1 MTDKNF
7 YRAFEEKHRG
17 TRELI
22 KSRLKVYLPFVL
34 PFKEIYDKCNVL
46 DIGCGR
52 GEWLELMGENEFSA
66 IGVDFDDGMLEACKE
81 LALNAINKDALL
93 ALKKLPNESQV
104 VVSGF
109 HVAEHLPFK
118 VLLDVVKESIRVLK
132 PGGLLILETPNAEN
146 IYVGTL
152 GFYTDPTH
160 LRPIY
165 SELLIFMM
173 EYCGYNRN
181 KILRLQEAPELH
193 QRKITL
199 SDVYGGASPDYAIIA
214 QKEANQD
221 ILSLFD
227 DAFTKDYGLS
237 INSLCNRFEK
247 QIEDNFISVETKT
260 QNAETIAQYAVT
272 KAQNAETRAQS
283 AETMAQYAVTK
294 AQISES
300 ALNAIYTSRSWK
312 MTAPYRAIGNFLRG
326 TKQKIKNTLKPYTAK
341 CITFIKARPMLKKHT
356 VATLNHFPKIETRLR
371 SFYDGYYIRN
381 NIKCSSSVN
390 TKDTSS
396 LPLTPEA
403 VKIYIKLNRGFKN
416 KKDPE

>member
-17 TRELI
+17 SRELI
-22 KSRLKVYLPFVL
+22 KSRLKTYLPFVL
-34 PFKEIYDKCNVL
+34 PFKDIYEECNML

-52 GEWLELMGENEFSA
+52 GEWLELMSENGFIA
-66 IGVDFDDGMLEACKE
+66 TGVDLDDGMLEACKE
-81 LALNAINKDALL
+81 LALNVINNDALL

-109 HVAEHLPFK
+109 HVAEHLPFE

-160 LRPIY
+160 IRPIY
-165 SELLIFMM
+165 NELLIFMM

-193 QRKITL
+193 KRKITL
-199 SDVYGGASPDYAIIA
+199 SDVYGGASPDYAVIA

-247 QIEDNFISVETKT
+247 QIEGHFISVETRTQYAVTKAQSAET
-260 QNAETIAQYAVT
+260 RAQNAETTAQYAVT
-272 KAQNAETRAQS
+272 KAQR
-283 AETMAQYAVTK
+283 
-294 AQISES
+294 SES

-326 TKQKIKNTLKPYTAK
+326 TEQKIKNTLKPYTAQ
-341 CITFIKARPMLKKHT
+341 CITFIKARPMLKKYI

-371 SFYDGYYIRN
+371 SFYDGYYIQN
-381 NIKCSSSVN
+381 NIKSSSSVN
-390 TKDTSS
+390 TKDSNS

-403 VKIYIKLNRGFKN
+403 VKVYIKLNQGFK
-416 KKDPE
+416 KKKGLE